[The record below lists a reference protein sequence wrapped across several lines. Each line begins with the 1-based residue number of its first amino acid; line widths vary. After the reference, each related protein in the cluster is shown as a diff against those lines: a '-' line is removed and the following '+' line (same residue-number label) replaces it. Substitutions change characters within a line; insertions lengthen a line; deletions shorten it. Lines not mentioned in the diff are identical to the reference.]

1 MGPLQGWRSRRC
13 CGELRL
19 GVVAPRGFVRNHFF
33 VNDLKKNLHLCDAL
47 FENENVDV
55 KLSLLDPDE

>member
-33 VNDLKKNLHLCDAL
+33 VNDLKIFCIYAMPCLKMRMWM
-47 FENENVDV
+47 
-55 KLSLLDPDE
+55 